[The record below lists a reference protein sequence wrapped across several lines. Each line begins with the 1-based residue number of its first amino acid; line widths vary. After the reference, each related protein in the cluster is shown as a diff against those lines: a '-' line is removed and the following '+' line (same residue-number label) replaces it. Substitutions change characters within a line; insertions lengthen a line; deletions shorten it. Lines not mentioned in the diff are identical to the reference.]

1 MAKTNFVQNK
11 FVSGELS
18 DSIKARTDL
27 EQYYQGLQT
36 AKNVVTSPQGG
47 IKRRMGSEFI
57 DVPQGDTLRLLP
69 PTFSTNHAI
78 DPQDQGGLTRLGD
91 NNPDT
96 ELKIAGPAAQSGS
109 DDHIYW
115 TAYFT
120 EAFDDTVAFIDLI
133 GIKIVDTFG
142 DIEEHE
148 TTKLIIESSSTAGGP
163 FGETDTNNIQQTI
176 ELPKVTHFA
185 QNIRL
190 RVDIPVNTSG
200 GADTFVRRYWRLRL
214 DGESGL
220 RNTWLEIGDVNFY
233 KLRTNFIS
241 SAYKLHK
248 FEVSKQDSFLLFFTP
263 TNLRIYRVTDSGT
276 TYLQDIDHGM
286 LYNFPNRVA
295 SNENVL
301 LLFNK
306 NVPPRRLVYNYNND
320 GFFYYDT
327 PTFTNIPEF
336 DFDDRLSPER
346 ETASIKVEF
355 PSDFTS
361 GDRYQLEV
369 NGVVS
374 KEITYHGDDSASQ
387 RTATASSMQRNL
399 QDMPVF
405 GSSGITVT
413 RTAANDYRV
422 DMADDS
428 ANDYPEMGGF
438 ATHGSTSNIT
448 FSDYVQGQT
457 RKEPIWSATRG
468 YPNLGVFA
476 EGRLW
481 IGGTKSKP
489 QVLMASEA
497 GNYLDFRVDVGED
510 SEGFLF
516 TINGSK
522 SSIVDVTGGRGVTV
536 FTEGAEY
543 SITGNTPSTLSAEQQ
558 TQHGSF
564 SENVPTLSLDGTT
577 LFVDRNGRSIR
588 QFIYDYREES
598 FRSVDMSVLSSH
610 LIKDPVDMDA
620 VTAVS
625 SDDANYVFII
635 NSDGSAVVMNT
646 LRDQDITGF
655 TKFDQV
661 REPVDASDI
670 LNSNTS
676 FAGAT
681 DKYLQVVS
689 VNNVLHVLSE
699 TGESDGYVYKFT
711 LSRLTLD
718 HLLDISVKYEPSET
732 ADSNG
737 FYHPQYLTGTKH
749 LSGNQVVYLIAGN
762 SIAYP
767 RYVSEFSNV
776 IELSPQERALDV
788 TFEVGRNFVPT
799 VKPMPLSQEL
809 RNGDNIQMALK
820 RIDRMNL
827 RVINSAGVNIDGVAV
842 PVREFGDASSSPLN
856 TSLVPTTGIIED
868 NNGGNGFGR
877 EVVPE
882 ITVPSPT
889 PFHLLAIDYEIS
901 S

>member
-18 DSIKARTDL
+18 DSIKSRTDL
-27 EQYYQGLQT
+27 DQYYQGLQT
-36 AKNVVTSPQGG
+36 ATNVVTSPQGG
-47 IKRRMGSEFI
+47 IKRRMGSEFLDI
-57 DVPQGDTLRLLP
+57 AQGDTQRLTS
-69 PTFSTNHAI
+69 PTFSTNYAYE
-78 DPQDQGGLTRLGD
+78 PDQANALPRLGD
-91 NNPDT
+91 NNPAT
-96 ELKIAGPAAQSGS
+96 ELRIAGPATLTGS

-115 TAYFT
+115 TAYFP
-120 EAFDDTVAFIDLI
+120 ENFNDTVAFIDII
-133 GIKIVDTFG
+133 GIKIVDELAP
-142 DIEEHE
+142 IEEHE

-185 QNIRL
+185 QNFRL
-190 RVDIPVNTSG
+190 RVDIPVNTG
-200 GADTFVRRYWRLRL
+200 GNDTYVRRYWRLRL

-220 RNTWLEIGDVNFY
+220 RGTWLEIGDVNFQRV
-233 KLRTNFIS
+233 RTDFVT
-241 SAYKLHK
+241 SAHKLHK
-248 FEVSKQDSFLLFFTP
+248 FEISKENSFLLFFTP
-263 TNLRIYRVTDSGT
+263 TNLRIYRVTESGT
-276 TYLQDIDHGM
+276 TFLQDIDHGM

-306 NVPPRRLVYNYNND
+306 NLPPRRLVYNYNND

-346 ETASIKVEF
+346 ETASIKVNF

-374 KEITYHGDDSASQ
+374 KEITYHGDSSASQ
-387 RTATASSMQRNL
+387 RTATASSMQKNL

-413 RTAANDYRV
+413 RTAADVYKV
-422 DMADDS
+422 SMAGDS

-438 ATHGSTSNIT
+438 ATHGSTHNIT
-448 FSDYVQGQT
+448 FSSYVQGQT

-481 IGGTKSKP
+481 IGGTKSRP

-497 GNYLDFRVDVGED
+497 GNYLDFRVDIGED

-522 SSIVDVTGGRGVTV
+522 GSIVDVTGGRGVTV

-543 SITGNTPSTLSAEQQ
+543 SITGNTPSTLSAVQQ

-564 SENVPTLSLDGTT
+564 SANVPTLSLDGTT

-598 FRSVDMSVLSSH
+598 FRSVDMSVLASH

-620 VTAVS
+620 VTTVS
-625 SDDANYVFII
+625 SEDANYVFII

-655 TKFDQV
+655 TKFEQKRV
-661 REPVDASDI
+661 PVAGSEI
-670 LNSNTS
+670 QGSNVD
-676 FAGAT
+676 FAGST
-681 DKYLQVVS
+681 DKFLQVVS
-689 VNNVLHVLSE
+689 VNGILHVFSQ
-699 TGESDGYVYKFT
+699 TGGTATDVYEYT

-718 HLLDISVKYEPSET
+718 HLLDMSVKFEPSESPD
-732 ADSNG
+732 ANG
-737 FYHPQYLTGTKH
+737 NYHPQYLNGTKH
-749 LSGNQVVYLIAGN
+749 LSGNQLINLVAGN
-762 SIAYP
+762 SVLPP
-767 RYVSEFSNV
+767 RYAAQYANVVELTSE
-776 IELSPQERALDV
+776 ERKLNA
-788 TFEVGRNFVPT
+788 TIEVGRNFVPT
-799 VKPMPLSQEL
+799 VKPMPLAQVL
-809 RNGDNIQMALK
+809 NNGDNIQMALK

-827 RVINSAGVNIDGVAV
+827 RVMNSAGVHIDGVAV

-882 ITVPSPT
+882 ITVPNST